1 MLYYL
6 LTVGGLSSGVIA
18 AIAAPPVII
27 VVIVSLVLWGF
38 KGRRASTESRPSHVE
53 TTEDIRSDHDTV
65 MSQSSANIYISAAF
79 KFMAGGGNPR
89 SEIRMQES
97 SVYGV
102 GKMQQPAH
110 HVPQYEVVM

>member
-6 LTVGGLSSGVIA
+6 LITVGGLSSGVIA

-27 VVIVSLVLWGF
+27 VMIVSLVLWWF
-38 KGRRASTESRPSHVE
+38 KARRASSESRPPHVE
-53 TTEDIRSDHDTV
+53 TTEDIRSDYDTV
-65 MSQSSANIYISAAF
+65 MSQSSAYTAF
-79 KFMAGGGNPR
+79 KAVAGGGNPR

-97 SVYGV
+97 NAYGV

>member
-6 LTVGGLSSGVIA
+6 LITVGGLSSGVIA

-27 VVIVSLVLWGF
+27 VMIVSLVLWWF
-38 KGRRASTESRPSHVE
+38 KARRASSESRPPHVE

-65 MSQSSANIYISAAF
+65 MSQSSAYTAF
-79 KFMAGGGNPR
+79 KAMAGGGNPG

-97 SVYGV
+97 NAYGV

-110 HVPQYEVVM
+110 PVPQYEVVM